1 MTKRK
6 KKKRS
11 EPCDVLNQM
20 AGKLVDNV
28 SSLDKLDETQQSY
41 LMTLAHG
48 IYQVSNFL
56 ADVAIVKTKDAV
68 GINRER
74 YLIDAL
80 RDVVALDLKE
90 NRRVSPGAKKFYG
103 DKIIAIIQ
111 DQMNVRNPEI
121 LNELNK
127 NINATDDMRHFKR
140 ALAVLEIMA
149 EFGIRGKSA
158 GEFLRGAHF
167 VVEDGGAMYDRLS
180 EIDGAEER
188 FSSHFSDTRIEEKGI
203 HCGRIIPE
211 ILFLNTFDPKAENK
225 EPKESH
231 FQVESSPWRGKG
243 LGVAKGIIKNPQTLE
258 HIPHSMHYAYK
269 KYKTPEGEHA
279 KNHGAYG
286 WSEHNDAN
294 PIVLKQPS
302 LEPSPPEPSPS
313 RAKRQGGL

>member
-6 KKKRS
+6 KKRS
-11 EPCDVLNQM
+11 ESVDLLKQM
-20 AGKLVDNV
+20 AGKLVDDI
-28 SSLDKLDETQQSY
+28 SSLETVDENQQGY
-41 LMTLAHG
+41 LMSLAHG
-48 IYQVSNFL
+48 IYQVSNYL

-74 YLIDAL
+74 YLIDAV

-90 NRRVSPGAKKFYG
+90 NRRVTTGAKQFYR
-103 DKIIAIIQ
+103 DKIMTIIQ

-121 LNELNK
+121 LKELNS

-149 EFGIRGKSA
+149 EFGIRGKNA

-167 VVEDGGAMYDRLS
+167 VVEDGGALYDRLS
-180 EIDGAEER
+180 EVDGAEER

-211 ILFLNTFDPKAENK
+211 ILFLNTFDPNAGNQ

-231 FQVESSPWRGKG
+231 FQVE
-243 LGVAKGIIKNPQTLE
+243 
-258 HIPHSMHYAYK
+258 
-269 KYKTPEGEHA
+269 
-279 KNHGAYG
+279 
-286 WSEHNDAN
+286 
-294 PIVLKQPS
+294 
-302 LEPSPPEPSPS
+302 
-313 RAKRQGGL
+313 